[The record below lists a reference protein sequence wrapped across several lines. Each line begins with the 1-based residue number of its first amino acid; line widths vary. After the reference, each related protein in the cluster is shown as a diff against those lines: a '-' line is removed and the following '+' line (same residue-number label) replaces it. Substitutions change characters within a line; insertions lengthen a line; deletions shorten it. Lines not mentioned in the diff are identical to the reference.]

1 MPPRTSLSTSPFW
14 VVSLVPDLEHIAI
27 SILRLLEELPY
38 RMGCE
43 LEALLN
49 ERNERGSVSIT
60 EDSVGSEEPDS
71 VKDWPKANQG
81 SFLSSGDWVFAHPEE
96 H

>member
-1 MPPRTSLSTSPFW
+1 M
-14 VVSLVPDLEHIAI
+14 PDLEHVAI

-60 EDSVGSEEPDS
+60 EETVLSEESDH

-81 SFLSSGDWVFAHPEE
+81 SFLHSGDWVFADRN
-96 H
+96 